1 MKVPMKWLKEYTE
14 INLPASEYADKMVM
28 AGNGV
33 EGIDNTGDLFDKV
46 VVGHVLSC
54 EGIEGTHLH
63 LCMVDVGQAEPIQ
76 IVCGAPNV
84 AAGAWVCAA
93 LDGAHLPGGV
103 KIKKGKLR
111 GYVSN
116 GMLCSGP
123 ELDVP
128 AGLYPHCGE
137 EGIILLN
144 EEYKPGTDVKEVFH
158 LGDDVIDF
166 EVLANRP
173 DCLSVWGLARESAAV
188 LDTHCVMPEISVE
201 EAQGVG
207 TFDDWAKV
215 EVQDDELCPRYCAR
229 VIKNVKIGPSP
240 MWMREYL
247 YGAGVRP
254 INNIVDITNFIMLET
269 GHPMHAFDLSKV
281 RDHTI
286 VVRRA
291 HEGEPLTT
299 LDGKEYTLTGDMLV
313 IADAE
318 RATGLAGIMGGEES
332 EIVEGTT
339 DVLFECATFD
349 RTNNRLTSRALG
361 IRTESSG
368 RFEKGVCVRTTMEA
382 LDRACMLVNMLEC
395 GDVVPGAFDYY
406 PNPLNPQ
413 VIDADVDRINR
424 RIACHLT
431 ATEMEDILERLGF
444 EVEVSG
450 SELSCTVPEWRMDFE
465 TDADISEEVLR
476 LYGYDKIP
484 STLMTGV
491 TMAGHRSEKQA
502 LLDIV
507 KNSLVSMGYYEA
519 LNFSFISPKWIAAL
533 NLPEGDPRRN
543 FVTIR
548 NPLGEDT
555 SVMRTTLVPSMLN
568 TLALN
573 INRGNPEGRL
583 FEAAPVFA
591 VGKTETTAATE
602 TPSLCLGLYGD
613 KADFYALRDAV
624 ICLLGQ
630 FGIKPAVTAGGDG
643 YYHPG
648 RKAVLTVG
656 DTEIA
661 QVGEIHPDIA
671 EAFDIDGRVYVAEVN
686 LSLIPAL
693 ARPIPAVQ
701 PLPRFPAVTR
711 DIALVMDE
719 AVEVGPVM
727 DAIAKAGGKLIEEVH
742 LFDIYRGEKLGQDKK
757 SVAFALS
764 FRAADR
770 TLTDAEI
777 AAAMDKILAAC
788 REGFG
793 AELRS

>member
-1 MKVPMKWLKEYTE
+1 MKWLKEYAE
-14 INLPASEYADKMVM
+14 INLSTQEYASKMVM

-33 EGIDNTGDLFDKV
+33 EGVDNTGDLFDKV

-54 EGIEGTHLH
+54 EDIEGTHLH
-63 LCMVDVGQAEPIQ
+63 LCMVDVGESEPLQ

-84 AAGAWVCAA
+84 RAGAWVCAA
-93 LDGAHLPGGV
+93 LDGARLPGGV

-144 EEYKPGTDVKEVFH
+144 EEYAPGTDVKKVFH
-158 LGDDVIDF
+158 LGDDVVDF

-188 LDTHCVMPEISVE
+188 LDTHCVMPEIAVE

-207 TFDDWAKV
+207 RFEDYARILVT
-215 EVQDDELCPRYCAR
+215 DDELCPRYCAR
-229 VIKNVKIGPSP
+229 VIRNVKIGPSP

-269 GHPMHAFDLSKV
+269 GHPMHAFDLSRV
-281 RDHTI
+281 REGTI
-286 VVRRA
+286 IVRRA
-291 HEGEPLTT
+291 RENEPLTT
-299 LDGKEYTLTGDMLV
+299 LDGREYTLTPDMLV

-318 RATGLAGIMGGEES
+318 HATGLAGIMGGEES

-339 DVLFECATFD
+339 DVLFECAAFD

-382 LDRACMLVNMLEC
+382 LERACMLVNMLAC
-395 GDVVPGAFDYY
+395 GDVVPGAFDHY
-406 PNPLNPQ
+406 PHPQAPQ
-413 VIDADVDRINR
+413 VIDAEVDRINR
-424 RIACHLT
+424 RIACRLSGE
-431 ATEMEDILERLGF
+431 EMADILERLGF
-444 EVEVSG
+444 GVEISG
-450 SELSCTVPEWRMDFE
+450 GELTCTVPEWRMDFE

-491 TMAGHRSEKQA
+491 TMAGHRSERQR
-502 LLDIV
+502 LLDRV
-507 KNSLVSMGYYEA
+507 KSSLVSMGFFEA
-519 LNFSFISPKWIAAL
+519 MNFSFISPKWIAAL
-533 NLPEGDPRRN
+533 NLPEDDPRTRLI
-543 FVTIR
+543 TIR

-573 INRGNPEGRL
+573 LNRGNPEGRL
-583 FEAAPVFA
+583 FEAAPVFFE
-591 VGKTETTAATE
+591 GKTETTPATE
-602 TPSLCLGLYGD
+602 KLSLCVGLYGP

-624 ICLLGQ
+624 MCLLGQ
-630 FGIKPAVTAGGDG
+630 FGVRPAVTAGGDG

-648 RKAVLTVG
+648 RRAVLMAG
-656 DTEIA
+656 DAVIA
-661 QVGEIHPDIA
+661 RVGEIHPDVA
-671 EAFDIDGRVYVAEVN
+671 ETFDIEERVYVAEVD
-686 LSLIPAL
+686 LFRLPCL
-693 ARPIPAVQ
+693 AQPIPEVR

-711 DIALVMDE
+711 DIALVMNE
-719 AVEVGPVM
+719 SVEVGPVM
-727 DAIAKAGGKLIEEVH
+727 DAIAKAGGRLIEDVS
-742 LFDIYRGEKLGQDKK
+742 LFDIYRDVKLGLNRK
-757 SVAFALS
+757 SAAFALS

-777 AAAMDKILAAC
+777 NAAMEKILAAC
-788 REGFG
+788 ARDFG